1 MVPFLS
7 HLLQLLANSA
17 QLLVEVLLSL
27 GGGRCLWAGGEVPLL
42 PFEGDYPFL
51 QIFHGSGKGI
61 LLRLVIAKVF
71 FKMMGMGSGPGI
83 CEKGVLGNIGIGAEL
98 LRIVMVRKERVV
110 LAVYLFLSS
119 LDGVG

>member
-1 MVPFLS
+1 
-7 HLLQLLANSA
+7 
-17 QLLVEVLLSL
+17 
-27 GGGRCLWAGGEVPLL
+27 
-42 PFEGDYPFL
+42 
-51 QIFHGSGKGI
+51 
-61 LLRLVIAKVF
+61 
-71 FKMMGMGSGPGI
+71 MMGMGSGPGI